1 MSHFSFGEWDFFL
14 KEYLLL
20 LQFDNFLYLFF
31 KVWSKDFLSYA
42 FFYLINAP
50 ETSSV
55 QFVAGLYFT
64 VVDRFVHEDQFL
76 FAGRFEDVTYD
87 SLGNKVGNAELFAYF
102 AFQRHLYI
110 FT

>member
-50 ETSSV
+50 
-55 QFVAGLYFT
+55 
-64 VVDRFVHEDQFL
+64 
-76 FAGRFEDVTYD
+76 
-87 SLGNKVGNAELFAYF
+87 
-102 AFQRHLYI
+102 
-110 FT
+110 